1 VGVQGY
7 VLNGRYQLDR
17 IIGEGGMAV
26 VYHGQDLLLNREVAI
41 KILRDHFATDEG
53 FLRRFERE
61 GQIAA
66 GMSHPNIVNVY
77 DVGHDGEFH
86 YIVMENVRGPNLKEL
101 IYKHG
106 PFSVDGAVFIIG
118 QVAAALDYA
127 HQRGLV
133 HRDVKPQN
141 ILVNREGNAKVV
153 DFGIAKGMRDAN
165 LTEAGTGMGT
175 VHYVSPEQARGESVG
190 PASDLYSTGVVLFE
204 MLTKALP
211 FDADTPVAI
220 AMKHVQAPPPR
231 PSSLNAAIPPQIDA
245 IVTRAL
251 AKDPAARYAS
261 GAALETAL
269 RHWDD
274 PHFQPLILPQA
285 IQTRVPIAGESV
297 AVPTS
302 SHPPPARPSTQP
314 QLAGRRPPPPRRQQ
328 RSANEVGCVT
338 WIIGS
343 LLLVGIVGAVVAT
356 LQWGPALFEAAPAQP
371 AGPSATPTEQAAAVP
386 TETPEAGPA
395 ATSTTEPQPT
405 ATVTPEVTPT
415 TAEPTATGT
424 ATTTPEPTMT
434 PTLAALPVPDVR
446 NATVSQAR
454 IAVGVNWTLDVQE
467 EYSDDI
473 DEGIII
479 RQEPAPG
486 SELAQGESIIVW
498 VSLGSSTIAIPSVI
512 GMSPEAARA
521 ELEALDFVVVIE
533 SEPST
538 DTEAGLIGRTDPSG
552 SAERGATITLFQSL
566 GDVVAIPDVYA
577 IAVIDASAMLS
588 DAGLTVRNVTPQTC
602 ATIQRSDP
610 EFDCSDFPAG
620 AVVFARTTDGLVNAW
635 WQYVPRG
642 TVLDLVYYQPSNT
655 P

>member
-1 VGVQGY
+1 MLWRPRCAASLRRFDARGERRLEFPVWRVGVQGY

-53 FLRRFERE
+53 FLKRFERE

-77 DVGHDGEFH
+77 DVGHDGELH

-133 HRDVKPQN
+133 HRDIKPQN

-175 VHYVSPEQARGESVG
+175 VHYVSPEQARGDPVG

-220 AMKHVQAPPPR
+220 AMKHVQTAPPR
-231 PSSLNAAIPPQIDA
+231 PSSLNSTIPPQIDA
-245 IVTRAL
+245 IVMRAL
-251 AKDPAARYAS
+251 AKDPAARYPS

-285 IQTRVPIAGESV
+285 TQTRVPTAGDTASAPVV
-297 AVPTS
+297 AR
-302 SHPPPARPSTQP
+302 PPANRPPLPAQRG
-314 QLAGRRPPPPRRQQ
+314 GRRDPPPRRQA
-328 RSANEVGCVT
+328 RS
-338 WIIGS
+338 
-343 LLLVGIVGAVVAT
+343 
-356 LQWGPALFEAAPAQP
+356 
-371 AGPSATPTEQAAAVP
+371 
-386 TETPEAGPA
+386 
-395 ATSTTEPQPT
+395 
-405 ATVTPEVTPT
+405 
-415 TAEPTATGT
+415 
-424 ATTTPEPTMT
+424 
-434 PTLAALPVPDVR
+434 R
-446 NATVSQAR
+446 N
-454 IAVGVNWTLDVQE
+454 
-467 EYSDDI
+467 
-473 DEGIII
+473 
-479 RQEPAPG
+479 
-486 SELAQGESIIVW
+486 
-498 VSLGSSTIAIPSVI
+498 
-512 GMSPEAARA
+512 
-521 ELEALDFVVVIE
+521 
-533 SEPST
+533 
-538 DTEAGLIGRTDPSG
+538 
-552 SAERGATITLFQSL
+552 
-566 GDVVAIPDVYA
+566 
-577 IAVIDASAMLS
+577 
-588 DAGLTVRNVTPQTC
+588 
-602 ATIQRSDP
+602 
-610 EFDCSDFPAG
+610 
-620 AVVFARTTDGLVNAW
+620 
-635 WQYVPRG
+635 
-642 TVLDLVYYQPSNT
+642 
-655 P
+655 